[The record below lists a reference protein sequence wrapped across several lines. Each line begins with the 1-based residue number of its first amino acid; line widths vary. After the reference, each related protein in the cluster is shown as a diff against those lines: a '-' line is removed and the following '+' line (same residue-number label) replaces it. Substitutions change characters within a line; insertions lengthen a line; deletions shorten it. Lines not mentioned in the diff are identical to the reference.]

1 MRRKRQVEMTHYG
14 EEVQHKYETK
24 LQEQLHAMRT
34 DFDSRIAAQR
44 ADVKFLFLNKFSTSI
59 FQVEDIFHG
68 KLQEANNQAT
78 KYREASARAREE
90 ATSLGVRLRELE
102 RSTKDHQGIVD
113 GLNRRV
119 KVFLLNVKK
128 FILKL

>member
-44 ADVKFLFLNKFSTSI
+44 ADVRFS
-59 FQVEDIFHG
+59 FFE
-68 KLQEANNQAT
+68 
-78 KYREASARAREE
+78 
-90 ATSLGVRLRELE
+90 
-102 RSTKDHQGIVD
+102 
-113 GLNRRV
+113 
-119 KVFLLNVKK
+119 
-128 FILKL
+128 